1 MNHQQKN
8 RNKKNETITH
18 KPPFRW
24 PWIGPSLNSDP
35 LTGKTRLPH
44 ERPLVSSLFVTC
56 PRTVTPTAAC
66 FFVTA
71 RLPCLA
77 SYHAMPSFVVLLF
90 LAESQSLTTT
100 TFLWPPTRW
109 VWKCQQQNKN
119 YLLWTPHYCTA
130 IQEKAPQTQRLSDAI
145 THNFIMT
152 HHHFSLANNWIS
164 RRLLCYAISSPT
176 SVARGTTR
184 LGHGECFVCDDDST
198 SRKFECPFIF
208 LHCLAGTTEQTK
220 EK

>member
-56 PRTVTPTAAC
+56 PRTVTPTAAF

-71 RLPCLA
+71 RLSCLA

-119 YLLWTPHYCTA
+119 YLLWTP
-130 IQEKAPQTQRLSDAI
+130 
-145 THNFIMT
+145 
-152 HHHFSLANNWIS
+152 
-164 RRLLCYAISSPT
+164 
-176 SVARGTTR
+176 VTT
-184 LGHGECFVCDDDST
+184 L
-198 SRKFECPFIF
+198 
-208 LHCLAGTTEQTK
+208 LHCQPRESPADSETLRCNYTQFYYDSSSLFIAK
-220 EK
+220 